1 MQRHVLLLDL
11 NDDAEAIAVYRRWHA
26 PGGPPAAVIASIR
39 ASGIAGMEIHLLGDR
54 LVMLIEAADDFSFAA
69 KAAADA
75 ADPEVQAWEALMDR
89 FQKPTPWT
97 RPGEKW
103 TPAERI
109 FSLAEQP

>member
-11 NDDAEAIAVYRRWHA
+11 NDDPEAIAAYRSWHE

-39 ASGIAGMEIHLLGDR
+39 ASGIADMEIHLLGYR
-54 LVMLIEAADDFSFAA
+54 LVMLIEAGDDFSFAA
-69 KAAADA
+69 KASADA
-75 ADPEVQAWEALMDR
+75 ADPEVGAWEALMDR
-89 FQKPTPWT
+89 FQKPTPWA

-103 TPAERI
+103 TPAQRV